1 MKKLLIILLSALLVW
16 SGFSVTRVHADETE
30 KIEWAMASD
39 YRHLT
44 LRTPS
49 EKADEAYYVIN
60 GEKLEAEYS
69 YDDAWMVTAAMAADW
84 YDKDMQIEF
93 FVNEESVAKQTISIP
108 SLNMDGS
115 SLIDSLQ
122 AVIKVSEETELVF
135 KPQNGKGKDY
145 FFLPSGTDLSAIS
158 FRFGESVS
166 EVTVKSPFAE
176 EPVITVD
183 PDTAVD
189 LSQIIGVINCPAS
202 FVEFS
207 YSQDGRT
214 KKYVVGI
221 MVSKNVESVFFTSKD
236 PEKKGRAYIEADPEH
251 NRKSSGKLQMFS
263 AELEEE
269 YSGDVSALKGRGNT
283 TWAVAGKKPYQVKL
297 DKKADLL
304 DPKNGKQKAKKWI
317 LLSNPFDSTQLHN
330 DITYDFAYR
339 MGLTNTPEGKPIDF
353 YYDGE
358 YRGSY
363 YLCEKVEI
371 GDGRVEINDLEK
383 DIEDANPD
391 VDFDELPVV
400 ETVNKYNRP
409 VQYVDGL
416 NDPEDI
422 SGGYLLEID
431 HVFYAPEKSW
441 FRARSPLFVSKQPEY
456 LSKNAMDY
464 ISDFMEQVMTY
475 VYDGKTTMK
484 NVKNIFDVIDRDSF
498 VRYFLVMQLSK
509 NNDTYTSSTF
519 VYKKENEDILYAGP
533 VWDCDT
539 SLGTRTESDSPEGW
553 LIRGLGEKLYQN
565 NDFKKAIY
573 EYYNREMRDLIDEIV
588 FSKDAEYTWY
598 QKAKKIEQSVEMN
611 YTLHEFDTALGMLT
625 TKDTYWQNIT
635 YLLNWIQERVEWL
648 DKQLK
653 TPEINRLYGNNR
665 YDTAIRIADKLKV
678 LRGVENFDT
687 VVLADG
693 QNFPDALCSAYL
705 ANSLNAPIILINE
718 KNASTVTSYI
728 NKNLAENGKI
738 LVLGGENAISS
749 SLLSA
754 LNGEC
759 TRISGQNRYETNMKI
774 LEALTTEVKELLVC
788 TGTSY
793 ADSLSAS
800 AVDIPILLV
809 KDSLTDAQKEYLEKA
824 GLEKIY
830 IIGGNR
836 AVNEAVEKELKKYA
850 EVERIAGVN
859 RFATSL
865 NVAQTFFPDAD
876 NAVLSYSHNFPD
888 GLCGG
893 TLANALNCPVL
904 LGRTNNTVLVK
915 PYYEENYILKTTVL
929 GGESLIDNKSVT
941 SLFDTIVTPSI
952 KVNK

>member
-1 MKKLLIILLSALLVW
+1 M
-16 SGFSVTRVHADETE
+16 HADETE

-44 LRTPS
+44 LRTPYD
-49 EKADEAYYVIN
+49 KADAAYYVVN
-60 GEKLEAEYS
+60 NEKLEAEYS
-69 YDDAWMVTAAMAADW
+69 YDEAWMVTVAMAADW
-84 YDKDMQIEF
+84 YGKDMEVELFI
-93 FVNEESVAKQTISIP
+93 NDESVAKETINIP
-108 SLNMDGS
+108 ALNMEGS

-122 AVIKVSEETELVF
+122 AVITVSEENKLVF

-145 FFLPSGTDLSAIS
+145 FFLPSGTDLSAIA
-158 FRFGESVS
+158 FRFAESVS
-166 EVTVKSPFAE
+166 EVKVKSAFAD
-176 EPVITVD
+176 EPVIAIES
-183 PDTAVD
+183 DTAAD
-189 LSQIIGVINCPAS
+189 LSRIVGIVNGTADFI
-202 FVEFS
+202 EFT
-207 YSQDGRT
+207 YTQEGQT
-214 KKYVVGI
+214 KKYVVGL
-221 MVSKNVESVFFTSKD
+221 MVSQNVESVFFTSKD
-236 PEKKGRAYIEADPEH
+236 PENKGRAYIEADPDH
-251 NRKSSGKLQMFS
+251 NRKAAGQLQMFNNK
-263 AELEEE
+263 LEEE
-269 YSGDVSALKGRGNT
+269 YSGAVSAIKGRGNT
-283 TWAVAGKKPYQVKL
+283 TWAGFVQKKPYQIKL

-304 DPKNGKQKAKKWI
+304 DPKDGKQKSKKWL

-330 DITYDFAYR
+330 ALSYDFAYR

-391 VDFDELPVV
+391 VDMDELP
-400 ETVNKYNRP
+400 TVQATNKYNRA

-416 NDPEDI
+416 NDPENI
-422 SGGYLLEID
+422 TGGYLLEID
-431 HVFYAPEKSW
+431 HVFYEKEKSW
-441 FRARSPLFVSKQPEY
+441 FKARSPLFVSKQPEY
-456 LSKNAMDY
+456 LSKAEIDY
-464 ISDFMEQVMTY
+464 ISDFMENVMSY
-475 VYDGKTTMK
+475 IYDGKTNLK
-484 NVKNIFDVIDRDSF
+484 NVNNVFDVIDKDSF
-498 VRYFLVMQLSK
+498 VRYFLVMQFNK

-519 VYKKENEDILYAGP
+519 LYKPEDEDKIYAGP

-539 SLGTRTESDSPEGW
+539 SLGTRAESESAEGW
-553 LIRGLGEKLYQN
+553 LIRGLGEMLYKN
-565 NDFKKAIY
+565 DDFKKAIY
-573 EYYNREMRDLIDEIV
+573 EYYNREMRDLINEIV
-588 FSKDAEYTWY
+588 FARDADYTWY
-598 QKAKKIEQSVEMN
+598 QRAKFIEQSVEMN
-611 YTLHEFDTALGMLT
+611 YTLHEFNTATGIMT
-625 TKDTYWQNIT
+625 TEDTYWQNIT
-635 YLLNWIQERVEWL
+635 YLFNWIEERVDWM
-648 DKQLK
+648 DRMLK

-665 YDTAIRIADKLKV
+665 YDTAIKIADKLKT
-678 LRGVENFDT
+678 LRGIENFST

-718 KNASTVTSYI
+718 KNANTVTEYI
-728 NKNLAENGKI
+728 NKNLSENGKI

-788 TGTSY
+788 TGNSY

-809 KDSLTDAQKEYLEKA
+809 KDALTDAQIEYLKKA

-836 AVNEAVEKELKKYA
+836 AVNAAVEKQIKKYA
-850 EVERIAGVN
+850 EVERIAGAN

-865 NVAQTFFPDAD
+865 SVAQTFFPEAD

-904 LGRTNNTVLVK
+904 LGRTNDTILVK
-915 PYYEENYILKTTVL
+915 PYFEENAILKTTVL
-929 GGESLIDNKSVT
+929 GGETLINNKSVT
-941 SLFDTIVTPSI
+941 ALFDTIITPSI